1 MCIYLSTLFGN
12 NYIYLIMY
20 FTMFTTLRLYPK
32 LNTT

>member
-12 NYIYLIMY
+12 NYIYLIMDLRI
-20 FTMFTTLRLYPK
+20 FNTLRLYPN